1 MTDLPSLPT
10 NLPLSSSHDP
20 WLVSLSIV
28 IAMAASYVAL
38 DLIGRVWRDEGPHR
52 RWWLIG
58 GATAMGAGI
67 WSMHF
72 IGMLAFQLPVP
83 IRYDVRT
90 VALSMAAAILASGIA
105 LSTLGYRETSPLT
118 LLRGSVTMGLGIVAM
133 HYTGMAAIR
142 SAAITTYRPWIVALS
157 VVVAIGV
164 SFVGLWIASFLR
176 DQSGEVPPKKK
187 FIGAIVLGCAIPSMH
202 YTAMFAASFLPDHSM
217 QTPQTSGLD
226 ISLLGGVAIT
236 TGTFIL
242 LGLAI
247 MAAYVN
253 RQHQALQAT
262 ENRYQTLYD
271 SSSDAVMLL
280 NDNGFFDCNPATL
293 AAFGCASREEL
304 YTKHPADFSPP
315 TQPCGMDS
323 RSMATE
329 QVGIAT
335 KTGSH
340 RFEWIYQRADTGTLF
355 PAEVLLT
362 AMELDG
368 KPVFQAV
375 VRDITVRKNAEE
387 ELRRGKE
394 AAEAANVAKS
404 QFLANM
410 SHEIR
415 TPMNGVLGMAE
426 LLLNTAL
433 TERQRYLAET
443 VHRSGTALLGII
455 NEILDFSKI
464 EAGKLELEH
473 LEFGLRETVE
483 EAVALFTDP
492 AGQKGLKLSCLIP
505 EAIPDRVIGDPSR
518 LRQILVNLVG
528 NAVKFTPCGEVSVR
542 LHLQMQHARTLT
554 LKCEVADTGI
564 GIPPE
569 TQARLFSAFSQADG
583 STTRRFGGTGLGLAI
598 VKQLVQLMRGTV
610 GIVSSP
616 EQGSTFWFT
625 MQLERAMPMDNAL
638 PVINLHQAKN
648 DRRDLVADEVMT
660 EPFTYHTRSGRVLL
674 VEDNPINRE
683 VATGMLEMLGY
694 QVDCAENGQQA
705 LEVSA
710 TGSYDVVLMDCQ
722 MPVMDGFTATAHL
735 REREQQRHHAHIPII
750 ALTANAMGGDREHC
764 LAAGMDDYLSKPF
777 TQQSLSDILRRWSSA
792 QDQSQPEAPVA
803 RLDTTTARRHEGESH
818 TPPSAPPAQI
828 DRKAWETIAALQ
840 QRGQPNVLHKI
851 MSLYLTSSQTQV
863 TQLQQSLQ
871 EQRYDAIRDLAHT
884 LKSSSAT
891 LGAHRLA
898 ALAKE
903 LEEACRTNRGDQ
915 AERLIPLIEAE
926 HHNACVIFRQELTSS
941 SKEAA

>member
-1 MTDLPSLPT
+1 
-10 NLPLSSSHDP
+10 
-20 WLVSLSIV
+20 
-28 IAMAASYVAL
+28 
-38 DLIGRVWRDEGPHR
+38 
-52 RWWLIG
+52 
-58 GATAMGAGI
+58 MGAGI

-72 IGMLAFQLPVP
+72 IGMLAFQLPIP
-83 IRYDVRT
+83 IRYDIGI

-105 LSTLGYRETSPLT
+105 LSTLGYRKTSPLT

-142 SAAITTYRPWIVALS
+142 SAAITTYRPWIVVLS

-164 SFVGLWIASFLR
+164 SFVGLWVASFLR
-176 DQSGEVPPKKK
+176 DLSGEVSPKKK

-202 YTAMFAASFLPDHSM
+202 YTAMFAASFLPDHSI
-217 QTPQTSGLD
+217 QTLQTSGLD

-236 TGTFIL
+236 IGTFIL

-247 MAAYVN
+247 LAAYVN
-253 RQHQALQAT
+253 RQHQVLRAT
-262 ENRYQTLYD
+262 ENRYKALYD

-293 AAFGCASREEL
+293 SAFGCASREEF
-304 YTKHPADFSPP
+304 YTKHLADFSPP
-315 TQPCGMDS
+315 TQPCGTDS
-323 RSMATE
+323 QAMATE
-329 QVGIAT
+329 QVDRAIQ
-335 KTGSH
+335 TGSH
-340 RFEWIYQRADTGTLF
+340 RFEWIYQRADTGARF

-368 KPVFQAV
+368 EPVFQAV
-375 VRDITVRKNAEE
+375 VRDITARRNAEE

-455 NEILDFSKI
+455 NEILDFSKV

-473 LEFGLRETVE
+473 LEFGLRETME

-492 AGQKGLKLSCLIP
+492 AGQKGLELSCLIP
-505 EAIPDRVIGDPSR
+505 EAIPDQVIGDPSR

-528 NAVKFTPCGEVSVR
+528 NAVKFTPCGKVSVR
-542 LHLQMQHARTLT
+542 LHFQTQHARTLT
-554 LKCEVADTGI
+554 LKCEVSDTGI
-564 GIPPE
+564 GIPLE

-598 VKQLVQLMRGTV
+598 VKQLVQLMKGTV

-625 MQLERAMPMDNAL
+625 MQLERALPMVAAMPAIKTDQTTNSNKDLMVDAGNTESSTS
-638 PVINLHQAKN
+638 QAQG
-648 DRRDLVADEVMT
+648 
-660 EPFTYHTRSGRVLL
+660 GRVLL
-674 VEDNPINRE
+674 VEDNPVNRE
-683 VATGMLEMLGY
+683 VATGMLELLGY

-705 LEVSA
+705 LEIAA
-710 TGSYDVVLMDCQ
+710 TGTHDVVLMDCQ
-722 MPVMDGFTATAHL
+722 MPVMDGFTATSHI
-735 REREQQRHHAHIPII
+735 REREQQRHQAHIPII
-750 ALTANAMGGDREHC
+750 ALTANAMEGDRERC
-764 LAAGMDDYLSKPF
+764 LEAGMDDYLSKPF
-777 TQQSLSDILRRWSSA
+777 TQQSLSDILVRWSSA
-792 QDQSQPEAPVA
+792 RDRSQPEVPVA
-803 RLDTTTARRHEGESH
+803 RPDRTTAATDVETGH
-818 TPPSAPPAQI
+818 PPQTLPPAGV
-828 DRKAWETIAALQ
+828 DPTAWEAIAALQ

-851 MSLYLTSSQTQV
+851 MGLYLTSSQMQV
-863 TQLQQSLQ
+863 TQLRVSLQ
-871 EQRYDAIRDLAHT
+871 EQQYDAIRDLAHP

-891 LGAHRLA
+891 LGAYRLA
-898 ALAKE
+898 ALAQE
-903 LEEACRTNRGDQ
+903 LEDACRTHHGDQ

-926 HHNACVIFRQELTSS
+926 HHNACVLFRQKLTSS